1 MANNEPIE
9 LIKIE
14 PKTMTVLIEG
24 LSDLV
29 LNKMDNPTKRALMDE
44 RRNKGKSLE
53 KPDKWEQIITSIHWL
68 NEPTE
73 YSEEILVDLLNDPN
87 NAPCI
92 TSTGMKKAMG
102 DAVVR
107 NAIDKAKTKF
117 AATVNVLAVKGF
129 KIPITFAEH
138 SINEMLMSP
147 QRGKPIL
154 ARLNTFSGWSA
165 KITFSYL
172 DNVYSEDQILNIL
185 NLAGFGIGIGSSRNS
200 GFGRFRV
207 VKPL

>member
-1 MANNEPIE
+1 MATTKTIE

-14 PKTMTVLIEG
+14 PKTTTVIIEG
-24 LSDLV
+24 ISDLV
-29 LNKMDNPTKRALMDE
+29 LNRMDNPTRRSLMDE
-44 RRNKGKSLE
+44 RRDKGKSLE

-73 YSEEILVDLLNDPN
+73 YSEEKMIELLNDPN

-117 AATVNVLAVKGF
+117 AATVNVLATKGF

-172 DNVYSEDQILNIL
+172 ENVYSEDQIVNIL

-207 VKPL
+207 ADIL